1 MRSTSRQF
9 VNPQGPAS
17 CLAAAELANLPGKS
31 PVWPARFLNCPG
43 VVETETLPVTEKLDI
58 PDSWWRQ
65 KQHVAAWILVA
76 AAAILFVRYAAEV
89 IVPFVLSGL
98 LFYALDPA
106 VDAMQRWRMPR
117 WLGAF
122 VMLALVVGGTAAGA
136 YALRDEVANVVAEL
150 PDGARRLRAVLRS
163 SAGGDSTMESL
174 RRATAEI
181 DQTAAEAK
189 GPDAASDGVV
199 RVQVEERPLRTAEY
213 LWSGSMGLASLAS
226 YLTLV
231 CFLAYFLLVA
241 DDLFK
246 RKLVRHAS
254 STLAG
259 KKITVAVLDAIGLQI
274 ERFILVQIFTSA
286 LVGVAT
292 AVALWMFGL
301 NNAAIWGLASGILNS
316 VPYFGPFIVTCGLAV
331 LAFLQFGTLSATAS
345 VAGIGLVI
353 TTLEGWFLT
362 PSLLGRAA
370 QINRVAIFAG
380 LLFWTWM
387 WGIWGTLL
395 AVPMMM
401 VAKAICDHVEDF
413 APAADFLGE

>member
-1 MRSTSRQF
+1 M
-9 VNPQGPAS
+9 VEPV
-17 CLAAAELANLPGKS
+17 AEK
-31 PVWPARFLNCPG
+31 
-43 VVETETLPVTEKLDI
+43 VEDKIDL

-65 KQHVAAWILVA
+65 KTHVAAWLLVA
-76 AAAILFVRYAAEV
+76 ASTILFVRYAAEV
-89 IVPFVLSGL
+89 IVPFVLSAL
-98 LFYALDPA
+98 MFYALDPA
-106 VDAMQRWRMPR
+106 VDFLQRHRVPR
-117 WLGAF
+117 WLGALLILGA
-122 VMLALVVGGTAAGA
+122 VIGGVGAGV
-136 YALRDEVANVVAEL
+136 YTLRDDVVRIVADL
-150 PDGARRLRAVLRS
+150 PDGARRLRALVAPSGRP
-163 SAGGDSTMESL
+163 STMESL
-174 RRATAEI
+174 RQATEEI
-181 DQTAAEAK
+181 DRTAAEAA
-189 GPDAASDGVV
+189 GPSKPTDGVMRV
-199 RVQVEERPLRTAEY
+199 RVEQQPVRTVDY
-213 LWSGSMGLASLAS
+213 LWSGSMGLMSLAS

-254 STLAG
+254 ATLAG
-259 KKITVAVLDAIGLQI
+259 KKITVAVLEAIGRQI

-286 LVGVAT
+286 VVGVVT
-292 AVALWMFGL
+292 ALALWLLGL
-301 NNAAIWGLASGILNS
+301 NNAAVWGISAGVLNS

-331 LAFLQFGTLSATAS
+331 LAFLQFGTFSS
-345 VAGIGLVI
+345 VASIAGAALLI

-362 PSLLGRAA
+362 PLLLSRAA
-370 QINRVAIFAG
+370 RMNSVAIFAG

>member
-1 MRSTSRQF
+1 MAT
-9 VNPQGPAS
+9 
-17 CLAAAELANLPGKS
+17 
-31 PVWPARFLNCPG
+31 
-43 VVETETLPVTEKLDI
+43 VVEPAPEKIEDRIDL

-65 KQHVAAWILVA
+65 KTHVAAWLLVA

-89 IVPFVLSGL
+89 IVPFVLSAL

-106 VDAMQRWRMPR
+106 VDALQRHRVPR
-117 WLGAF
+117 WLGALLILGG
-122 VMLALVVGGTAAGA
+122 VIGAVGAGV
-136 YALRDEVANVVAEL
+136 YTLRDDVVKIVTDL
-150 PDGARRLRAVLRS
+150 PDGARRLRALSTS
-163 SAGGDSTMESL
+163 SGRPSTMESL
-174 RRATAEI
+174 RRATEEI
-181 DQTAAEAK
+181 DRTAAEAA
-189 GPDAASDGVV
+189 GPSKPTDGVMRV
-199 RVQVEERPLRTAEY
+199 RVEEQPVRTVDY
-213 LWSGSMGLASLAS
+213 LWSGSMGLVSLAS

-254 STLAG
+254 ATLAG
-259 KKITVAVLDAIGLQI
+259 KKITVAVLEAIGRQI
-274 ERFILVQIFTSA
+274 EQFILVQIFTSVV
-286 LVGVAT
+286 VGVVT
-292 AVALWMFGL
+292 TFSLWMLGL
-301 NNAAIWGLASGILNS
+301 NNAAVWGISAGILNS

-331 LAFLQFGTLSATAS
+331 LAFLQFGTLSAVAS
-345 VAGIGLVI
+345 IAGAALLI

-362 PSLLGRAA
+362 PLLLGRAA
-370 QINRVAIFAG
+370 RMNSVAIFAG

-387 WGIWGTLL
+387 WGVWGTLL

>member
-1 MRSTSRQF
+1 META
-9 VNPQGPAS
+9 VAPA
-17 CLAAAELANLPGKS
+17 L
-31 PVWPARFLNCPG
+31 
-43 VVETETLPVTEKLDI
+43 EKIDL

-65 KQHVAAWILVA
+65 RSHVAAWLLVA
-76 AAAILFVRYAAEV
+76 AVTILFLRYAAEV

-106 VDAMQRWRMPR
+106 VDSLQRWRVPR
-117 WLGAF
+117 WLGA
-122 VMLALVVGGTAAGA
+122 LLVLGVVIGTAGAGA
-136 YALRDEVANVVAEL
+136 YALRDDVAKIVADL
-150 PDGARRLRAVLRS
+150 PDGARRLRALSTS
-163 SAGGDSTMESL
+163 SGRPSTMESL
-174 RRATAEI
+174 RRATEEI
-181 DQTAAEAK
+181 DRTAAEAAGTSK
-189 GPDAASDGVV
+189 PTDGVMRV
-199 RVQVEERPLRTAEY
+199 RVEQPPVRTVDY
-213 LWSGSMGLASLAS
+213 LWSGSMGLVSLAS

-254 STLAG
+254 ATLAG
-259 KKITVAVLDAIGLQI
+259 KKITVTVLEAIGRQI
-274 ERFILVQIFTSA
+274 EQFILVQIFTSA
-286 LVGVAT
+286 LVGIAT
-292 AVALWMFGL
+292 ALALWLLGL
-301 NNAAIWGLASGILNS
+301 NNAAVWGITAGILNS

-331 LAFLQFGTLSATAS
+331 LAFLQFGTLSS
-345 VAGIGLVI
+345 VASIAGIALLI

-362 PSLLGRAA
+362 PLLLGRAA
-370 QINRVAIFAG
+370 QMNRVAIFAG

-387 WGIWGTLL
+387 WGVWGTLL

>member
-1 MRSTSRQF
+1 MANA
-9 VNPQGPAS
+9 VEP
-17 CLAAAELANLPGKS
+17 AAERIDL
-31 PVWPARFLNCPG
+31 
-43 VVETETLPVTEKLDI
+43 

-65 KQHVAAWILVA
+65 KTHVAAWLLVA

-89 IVPFVLSGL
+89 IVPFVLSAL

-106 VDAMQRWRMPR
+106 VDALQRLRVPR
-117 WLGAF
+117 WLGALL
-122 VMLALVVGGTAAGA
+122 MLGAVVGSVGAGV
-136 YALRDEVANVVAEL
+136 YTLRDDVVKIVADL
-150 PDGARRLRAVLRS
+150 PDGARRLRALSTS
-163 SAGGDSTMESL
+163 SGGPSTMESL
-174 RRATAEI
+174 RRATEEI
-181 DQTAAEAK
+181 DRTAAEAA
-189 GPDAASDGVV
+189 GPSKPPTGVMRV
-199 RVQVEERPLRTAEY
+199 RVEEPPVRTVDY
-213 LWSGSMGLASLAS
+213 LWSGSMGLVSLTS

-254 STLAG
+254 ATLAG
-259 KKITVAVLDAIGLQI
+259 KKITVAVLEAIGRQI
-274 ERFILVQIFTSA
+274 EQFILVQIFTSVV
-286 LVGVAT
+286 VGVVT
-292 AVALWMFGL
+292 TFALWMLGL
-301 NNAAIWGLASGILNS
+301 NNAAVWGISAGVLNS

-331 LAFLQFGTLSATAS
+331 LAFLQFGTVSAVAS
-345 VAGIGLVI
+345 IAGAALLI

-362 PSLLGRAA
+362 PLLLGRAA
-370 QINRVAIFAG
+370 RMNSVAIFAG

-387 WGIWGTLL
+387 WGVWGTLL

>member
-1 MRSTSRQF
+1 MDTAT
-9 VNPQGPAS
+9 VA
-17 CLAAAELANLPGKS
+17 LPE
-31 PVWPARFLNCPG
+31 PV
-43 VVETETLPVTEKLDI
+43 EKIDI

-65 KQHVAAWILVA
+65 KQHVAAWLLAA
-76 AAAILFVRYAAEV
+76 AAAILFMRYAAEF
-89 IVPFVLSGL
+89 IVPFVLSGM

-106 VDAMQRWRMPR
+106 VDALQRWRIPR
-117 WLGAF
+117 WLGALL
-122 VMLALVVGGTAAGA
+122 MLSLVVGSAGA
-136 YALRDEVANVVAEL
+136 GVYTLRDDVAQIVADL

-163 SAGGDSTMESL
+163 SAGPSTMESL

-181 DQTAAEAK
+181 DKTAAEAT
-189 GPDAASDGVV
+189 AAGAPSDGVM
-199 RVQVEERPLRTAEY
+199 RVQVEQPPVRTAAY

-259 KKITVAVLDAIGLQI
+259 KKITVSVLEAIGLQI
-274 ERFILVQIFTSA
+274 ERFLLVQILTSA
-286 LVGVAT
+286 LVGVVT
-292 AVALWMFGL
+292 AVALWWFGL
-301 NNAAIWGLASGILNS
+301 NNAAVWGIASGILNS

-331 LAFLQFGTLSATAS
+331 LAFLQFGTLSSMTS
-345 VAGIGLVI
+345 VAGIALLI

-362 PSLLGRAA
+362 PALLGRAA
-370 QINRVAIFAG
+370 QMNRVAIFAG

-387 WGIWGTLL
+387 WGVWGTLL

-401 VAKAICDHVEDF
+401 VLKAVCDHVEDF
-413 APAADFLGE
+413 APVADFLSE

>member
-1 MRSTSRQF
+1 MAT
-9 VNPQGPAS
+9 
-17 CLAAAELANLPGKS
+17 
-31 PVWPARFLNCPG
+31 
-43 VVETETLPVTEKLDI
+43 VVEPAPEKIEDRIDL

-65 KQHVAAWILVA
+65 KTHVAAWLLVA

-89 IVPFVLSGL
+89 IVPFVLSAL

-106 VDAMQRWRMPR
+106 VDALQRHRVPR
-117 WLGAF
+117 WLGALLILGA
-122 VMLALVVGGTAAGA
+122 VIGAVGAGV
-136 YALRDEVANVVAEL
+136 YTLRDDVVKIVTDL
-150 PDGARRLRAVLRS
+150 PDGARRLRALSTS
-163 SAGGDSTMESL
+163 SGRPSTMESL
-174 RRATAEI
+174 RRATEEI
-181 DQTAAEAK
+181 DRTAAEAA
-189 GPDAASDGVV
+189 GPSKPTDGVMRV
-199 RVQVEERPLRTAEY
+199 RVEEQPVRTVDY
-213 LWSGSMGLASLAS
+213 LWSGSMGLVSLAS

-254 STLAG
+254 ATLAG
-259 KKITVAVLDAIGLQI
+259 KKITVAVLEAIGRQI
-274 ERFILVQIFTSA
+274 EQFILVQIFTSVV
-286 LVGVAT
+286 VGVVT
-292 AVALWMFGL
+292 TFALWMLGL
-301 NNAAIWGLASGILNS
+301 NNAAVWGISAGILNS

-331 LAFLQFGTLSATAS
+331 LAFLQFGTLSAVAS
-345 VAGIGLVI
+345 IAGAALLI

-362 PSLLGRAA
+362 PLLLGRAA
-370 QINRVAIFAG
+370 RMNSVAIFAG

-387 WGIWGTLL
+387 WGVWGTLL

>member
-1 MRSTSRQF
+1 M
-9 VNPQGPAS
+9 
-17 CLAAAELANLPGKS
+17 
-31 PVWPARFLNCPG
+31 
-43 VVETETLPVTEKLDI
+43 ETATVQTATVDPPEKLDI

-65 KQHVAAWILVA
+65 RQHVAAWLVVGA
-76 AAAILFVRYAAEV
+76 GAILFVRYAAEV

-106 VDAMQRWRMPR
+106 VDALQRWRIPR

-122 VMLALVVGGTAAGA
+122 LMLGLVVGSTGAGI
-136 YALRDEVANVVAEL
+136 YTLRDDVTQIVADL

-163 SAGGDSTMESL
+163 SAGPSTMDSL

-181 DQTAAEAK
+181 DKTAAEATAAPK
-189 GPDAASDGVV
+189 TSAADARADGVMRV
-199 RVQVEERPLRTAEY
+199 RVEQTPIRTADY
-213 LWSGSMGLASLAS
+213 LWSGSMGLFSLAS
-226 YLTLV
+226 YLTFV

-259 KKITVAVLDAIGLQI
+259 KKITVSVLESIGSQI
-274 ERFILVQIFTSA
+274 ERFLLVQIFTSV
-286 LVGVAT
+286 LVGVVT
-292 AVALWMFGL
+292 AVALWAVGL
-301 NNAAIWGLASGILNS
+301 NNAAVWGIAAGVFNS

-331 LAFLQFGTLSATAS
+331 IAFLQFGTLSSMAS
-345 VAGIGLVI
+345 VAGIALLI

-362 PSLLGRAA
+362 PALLGRAA
-370 QINRVAIFAG
+370 QMNRVAIFAG

-401 VAKAICDHVEDF
+401 VLKAICDHVEDF
-413 APAADFLGE
+413 APAADFLSE